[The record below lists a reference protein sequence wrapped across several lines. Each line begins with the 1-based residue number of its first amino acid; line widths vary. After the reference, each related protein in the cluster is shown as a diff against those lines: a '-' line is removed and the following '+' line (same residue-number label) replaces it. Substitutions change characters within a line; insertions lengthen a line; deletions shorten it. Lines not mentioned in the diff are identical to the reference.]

1 MNLFTKEQLSP
12 GFRKQIYRKFI
23 GSPVVKIYAS
33 NASGAASIPG
43 LSTKIPQAS
52 GHSPPPKKKNKPL
65 IITKGERGS
74 GRDKL
79 GDWD

>member
-52 GHSPPPKKKNKPL
+52 GHSPPPKKKKQ
-65 IITKGERGS
+65 TTYYYQGGKRKWEG
-74 GRDKL
+74 
-79 GDWD
+79 